1 MTHTIYPCL
10 WFDGQAQQAAEFY
23 CAIFKN
29 SKILSQNPLVTI
41 FELNNT
47 RFMALNGGPQYKFSP
62 ANSYVVTCD
71 TQDEID
77 YYWEKLGEEGEY
89 GMCGWLD
96 DKYGVS
102 WQIVPAILSE
112 LMSNPSTAPKVTQA
126 FMRMKKFNIHEL
138 LDAAK

>member
-10 WFDGQAQQAAEFY
+10 WFDGLAQVEAEFY
-23 CAIFKN
+23 CTIFKN
-29 SKILSQNPLVTI
+29 SKILSQNPMVTI

-71 TQDEID
+71 TQEEID
-77 YYWEKLGEEGEY
+77 HYWEKLGEGGIY
-89 GMCGWLD
+89 NCCGWLD
-96 DKYGVS
+96 DKFGVS

-112 LMSNPSTAPKVTQA
+112 LMSNPSTASKVTQA
-126 FMRMKKFNIHEL
+126 FMRMKKFNIQEL

>member
-10 WFDGQAQQAAEFY
+10 WFDGQAEVAAEFY

-29 SKILSQNPLVTI
+29 SKILSQNPMVTI

-112 LMSNPSTAPKVTQA
+112 LMSNPSTTPKVTQA

>member
-10 WFDGQAQQAAEFY
+10 WFDGQAEVAAEFY

-29 SKILSQNPLVTI
+29 SKILSQNPMVTI